1 MNINTSKSLASSAG
15 TVSAATAFSRILGLV
30 REQVVAFFFGAG
42 MATDAFVAAFRIPN
56 LLRDLFAE
64 GALSSAFVP
73 VFKERIIKNG
83 HAEAFRLANLTI
95 SALLLIVGGVVAL
108 GIITTPAIVYAT
120 AKGFTS
126 DPVKFMLTVNL
137 TRIMFIYL
145 LMVSIS
151 AVIMGILNS
160 VGRFGVPALSPALF
174 NIGMILAPLLLNEY
188 FDMPIYTLA
197 LGVIVGGIGQL
208 VFQLPSLY
216 RIGFRFR
223 FILDFAD
230 AGIKRIIRLISPMIL
245 GLSASR
251 LNILISTL
259 LASLLAEGAMSY
271 LNYAYR
277 LMHFPL
283 GVFGVAVGTV
293 TLPKVSDDAARNDMN
308 KLVKTF
314 REAIGLTMFLVI
326 PSAIYLA
333 GYGEDLVRLIYQ
345 RGAFGPEATAETAR
359 ALYFYSIGL
368 VGFAGVR
375 VAAPVFYALDDA
387 RRPMFYSILSVAANI
402 VLNFAFIPLWGF
414 AGLAAANSVAGLLN
428 LFLLV
433 GNMRKK
439 ISGIN
444 YLYILIPTIKIIL
457 GSIAALLIIKA
468 INIDYFISS
477 GNIIGKILTVGI
489 QVVGMSLIYIVL
501 MWLLKVD
508 EVKKILSLL
517 RLKRR

>member
-1 MNINTSKSLASSAG
+1 MNINKGKSLASSAG

-73 VFKERIIKNG
+73 VFKERIVHSGKE
-83 HAEAFRLANLTI
+83 EAFRLANLTI

-126 DPVKFMLTVNL
+126 DPLKFALTVNL

-174 NIGMILAPLLLNEY
+174 NIGMILAPLLLYEY

-197 LGVIVGGIGQL
+197 LGVLVGGIGQL

-216 RIGFRFR
+216 RIGFRFK
-223 FILDFAD
+223 FILNFAD

-283 GVFGVAVGTV
+283 GVFGVALGTV
-293 TLPKVSDDAARNDMN
+293 TLPKVSDDVAHNDM
-308 KLVKTF
+308 KQLVKTF

-433 GNMRKK
+433 INMRKK

-444 YLYILIPTIKIIL
+444 YIYILIPTIKIIL
-457 GSIAALLIIKA
+457 GSIIALIIIKA

-477 GNIIGKILTVGI
+477 GNLIGKILTVGVQI
-489 QVVGMSLIYIVL
+489 AGMSLIYIVL
-501 MWLLKVD
+501 MWLFKVD
-508 EVKKILSLL
+508 EVKKLLSLL
-517 RLKRR
+517 KLKR